1 MKNHKVHLIVV
12 LAFAIL
18 LSTAS
23 CNQTAVI
30 PTATIAPTA
39 TLAPTATAT
48 PTVQPGNS
56 ERKLMINDRERSYL
70 LHIPPGLNSQ
80 QPVPVIFAFH
90 GYNLTPSQMQRAV
103 EFDDVADL
111 ANFLVAY
118 PKGGGNSWNTGEE
131 GPGSAISQNVDEQ
144 AFIRQ
149 MLSDLDTIA
158 NIDYKRIYAVGF
170 SQGGALVYRL
180 ACDMS
185 DIFAAIASVSGPM
198 EYSTCQPAQTVS
210 VIHVHGLADT
220 LVPYSGG
227 GSLDLSPVEQG
238 IATWVQ
244 LNDCTDSPKVE
255 KPSNIITHTE
265 YASCQAGTAV
275 EFYTID
281 PGGHSWPSKDVWPA
295 SEIIWDFFTAHP
307 KP

>member
-1 MKNHKVHLIVV
+1 MKNHKGHLFLVFT
-12 LAFAIL
+12 FAIL

-23 CNQTAVI
+23 CNQTAAI

-39 TLAPTATAT
+39 TLAPTATAA
-48 PTVQPGNS
+48 PAIQPGDS
-56 ERKLMINDRERSYL
+56 ERKLMVNDLERSYL

-90 GYNLTPSQMQRAV
+90 GYSSTPYQMQTV
-103 EFDDVADL
+103 TEFDNVADL
-111 ANFLVAY
+111 ANFLVVY
-118 PKGGGNSWNTGEE
+118 PKGVEYSWNTGEK
-131 GPGSAISQNVDEQ
+131 GPGSAIAQNVDEP

-158 NIDYKRIYAVGF
+158 NIDPKRIYAVGW

-185 DIFAAIASVSGPM
+185 DTFAAIASVSGPM
-198 EYSTCQPAQTVS
+198 EYSACQPPQAVS

-220 LVPYSGG
+220 TVPYSGG
-227 GSLDLSPVEQG
+227 GSYDRSPVEQG

-244 LNDCTDSPKVE
+244 LDDCTGSAQVE
-255 KPSNIITHTE
+255 KPTNIITHTA

-275 EFYTID
+275 ELYTID
-281 PGGHSWPSKDVWPA
+281 SGRHDWPYKHVWPA
-295 SEIIWDFFTAHP
+295 SEIIWDFFEAHP

>member
-1 MKNHKVHLIVV
+1 MKNHKGHLFLV
-12 LAFAIL
+12 LTFAIL

-23 CNQTAVI
+23 CNQTAAI

-39 TLAPTATAT
+39 TLAPTATAA
-48 PTVQPGNS
+48 PTIQPGDS
-56 ERKLMINDRERSYL
+56 ERKLMVNDLERSYL

-90 GYNLTPSQMQRAV
+90 GISESPFQMQSVA
-103 EFDDVADL
+103 EFDDIADL
-111 ANFLVAY
+111 ANFLVVY
-118 PKGGGNSWNTGEE
+118 PRGVGGSWNTGEA
-131 GPGSAISQNVDEQ
+131 GPGSAIAQNVDEL

-149 MLSDLDTIA
+149 MLSDLGTITS
-158 NIDYKRIYAVGF
+158 IDPKHIYAVGF

-185 DIFAAIASVSGPM
+185 DTFAAIASVSGPM
-198 EYSTCQPAQTVS
+198 EYSACQPSQAVS

-220 LVPYSGG
+220 FVPYSGG
-227 GSLDLSPVEQG
+227 GSYDLPPVEQG

-244 LNDCTDSPKVE
+244 LDDCTGSAQVE
-255 KPSNIITHTE
+255 KPTNIITHTA
-265 YASCQAGTAV
+265 YAACQAGTAV
-275 EFYTID
+275 ELYTID
-281 PGGHSWPSKDVWPA
+281 TGGHAWPYGWPA
-295 SEIIWDFFTAHP
+295 SEIVWDFFAAHP